1 MTILKGSSI
10 PGNPLSA
17 SRASEAIDLDATAVP
32 RRPVFVDGGGNNGC
46 SARKFRQ
53 EYDRQCQFH
62 IYTFE
67 PNPIYGQCYRDIPR
81 HTLIPA
87 ALHDQDGFQPF
98 FLDRDDGD
106 GSTLLRHKLTCENG
120 GFGTLDTESPMKVKT
135 VDLSHWIANELS
147 TDFLLLKLDVEGAE
161 YDILEKMLADGTVG
175 RVRHLFI
182 EWHWWKVGIPRQRH
196 EAMVHALAE
205 FGIPVSEWD
214 ALGY

>member
-1 MTILKGSSI
+1 M
-10 PGNPLSA
+10 
-17 SRASEAIDLDATAVP
+17 
-32 RRPVFVDGGGNNGC
+32 DGGGNNGC
-46 SARKFRQ
+46 STRKFRQ
-53 EYDRQCQFH
+53 EYDPQCLFH

-67 PNPIYGQCYRDIPR
+67 PNPIYGQCYRDLQR

-87 ALHDQDGFQPF
+87 ALHDQDGCQPF
-98 FLDRDDGD
+98 FLDREDGD
-106 GSTLLRHKLTCENG
+106 GSTLLRHKLTRENG

-175 RVRHLFI
+175 QVRHLFI

-196 EAMVHALAE
+196 EALVHALAE